1 MIVISNNQKISED
14 DDREKS
20 KQFKEELAKY
30 YTEHNEHGKDS
41 FKCPIISGRELNL
54 YKLFTE
60 VTSRGGFQVVSDT
73 KQWKEVVSTL
83 DLPPSCTSASFTV
96 RNHYSKYLLS
106 YEQSYMKTSLSAK
119 SSTLQSNMV
128 SSSISAAGN
137 THQNINYQTQPNYP
151 PPQILNQP
159 SQAQEQRYLGKK
171 VVRPESELNFFFRNP
186 MGKNPNIK
194 EKLFNRKIRVSSAIP
209 DMKRIELAF
218 ESHLTTEIYWAI
230 NTLLIFSSNP
240 MTNICIENQTYLME
254 SMTNYIYYC
263 VNNISDLCFI
273 IEIIEGKPVEEHERL
288 SWGLKGLSNNPIS
301 SQSSSTSLY
310 SKDTKKSGNGG
321 IPTYPANTRFRNLN
335 YSSGMQSM
343 NNNGHF
349 VVNNN
354 AVISNLY
361 KNNFKFLDE
370 TSHIASLP
378 SLSKRNKDLKEID
391 SVKSSSLIFDNNLNN
406 NTGVEYEEVTEYEL
420 YEILISL
427 IQIMRN
433 LSFTLSNEG
442 SIFKSSKFMNILY
455 LLFIHSDLS
464 DIVSNSLDI
473 ITNLSKHI
481 LLRECPYP
489 SLLMGKLFK
498 CLTGSKRDM
507 SEQALECFRRLT
519 LPNGND
525 EYFERMPNEFL
536 CEIVNLLIS
545 PKNDTRDSALEIL
558 YCLSDQKME
567 TKTRLGKTDKCI
579 QRLVALICSNSNDN
593 RISKFAACVLSK
605 LAEIPSILKLI
616 MPYEQELFVA
626 ASTDDSITK
635 VILGIIS
642 N

>member
-1 MIVISNNQKISED
+1 
-14 DDREKS
+14 
-20 KQFKEELAKY
+20 
-30 YTEHNEHGKDS
+30 
-41 FKCPIISGRELNL
+41 
-54 YKLFTE
+54 
-60 VTSRGGFQVVSDT
+60 
-73 KQWKEVVSTL
+73 
-83 DLPPSCTSASFTV
+83 
-96 RNHYSKYLLS
+96 
-106 YEQSYMKTSLSAK
+106 
-119 SSTLQSNMV
+119 
-128 SSSISAAGN
+128 
-137 THQNINYQTQPNYP
+137 
-151 PPQILNQP
+151 
-159 SQAQEQRYLGKK
+159 
-171 VVRPESELNFFFRNP
+171 
-186 MGKNPNIK
+186 
-194 EKLFNRKIRVSSAIP
+194 
-209 DMKRIELAF
+209 
-218 ESHLTTEIYWAI
+218 
-230 NTLLIFSSNP
+230 
-240 MTNICIENQTYLME
+240 
-254 SMTNYIYYC
+254 
-263 VNNISDLCFI
+263 
-273 IEIIEGKPVEEHERL
+273 
-288 SWGLKGLSNNPIS
+288 
-301 SQSSSTSLY
+301 
-310 SKDTKKSGNGG
+310 
-321 IPTYPANTRFRNLN
+321 
-335 YSSGMQSM
+335 MQSM